1 MGDTSRSQTVSTK
14 LQKIAEQA
22 KRYPEMVFT
31 TLAHLIDVEFLH
43 EAFRRTRKNASPGVD
58 GVTAAEYAAN
68 LEENLRDLHERM
80 RSGRYIAPPVKRSW
94 LDKDGSGK
102 RPIGEPTLEDKI
114 AQRSVA
120 MVLGAIYEQ
129 DFHNVSHGFREGH
142 SQHQALQQLWQQCTR
157 MNINWIIDA
166 DVSGF
171 FDNLDHSWLRKIIKQ
186 RVDDGGILRLIGKWL
201 KAGVLEEELVTYP
214 EKGTPQGAVISPLL
228 SNIFLHHVLD
238 DWFVREVQPRL
249 KGRSFLIRY
258 ADDFVIGCEFEQDAR
273 RVMNVLPK
281 RFGRFGLTI
290 HPEKTVLTRFSKPN
304 GGGNS
309 AKASGTFDF
318 LGFTHHWG
326 KSRRGKWVIKRK
338 TRKKSLRRFL
348 KALWV
353 WLRRNRHLSLEE
365 QHKMLS
371 IKLRGHYQYY
381 GIIGNIRMLSKAVH
395 QAKRYWRYW
404 LSRRSH
410 KGYINWEKYVD
421 SILDKFTLPVPRIYL
436 HS

>member
-1 MGDTSRSQTVSTK
+1 
-14 LQKIAEQA
+14 
-22 KRYPEMVFT
+22 MVFT

-80 RSGRYIAPPVKRSW
+80 RSGRYMAPPVKRSW
-94 LDKDGSGK
+94 LDKDGSAK

-114 AQRSVA
+114 AQRSVV

-129 DFHNVSHGFREGH
+129 DFHNVSHGFREGY

-186 RVDDGGILRLIGKWL
+186 RVNDGGILRLIGKWL
-201 KAGVLEEELVTYP
+201 KAGVLEEQVVTYP

-238 DWFVREVQPRL
+238 DWFVRKVQPRL
-249 KGRSFLIRY
+249 KGRCFLIRF

-290 HPEKTVLTRFSKPN
+290 HPEKTVLTRFSKPR
-304 GGGNS
+304 GKGKS
-309 AKASGTFDF
+309 ANGTFDF
-318 LGFTHHWG
+318 LGFTHYWG
-326 KSRRGKWVIKRK
+326 KSRRGSWVIKRK

-348 KALWV
+348 KSLWV
-353 WLRRNRHLSLEE
+353 WLRRNRHQSLKE

-381 GIIGNIRMLSKAVH
+381 GIIGNIRLLSKVVH
-395 QAKRYWRYW
+395 QARRYWRYW

-421 SILDKFTLPVPRIYL
+421 SILDKFALPEPRIYH

>member
-1 MGDTSRSQTVSTK
+1 MGDTSRSQTISTK

-22 KRYPEMVFT
+22 ISHREMVFT
-31 TLAHLIDVEFLH
+31 TLAHLIDVDFLR
-43 EAFRRTRKNASPGVD
+43 EAYNRTRKTAGAGVD
-58 GVTAAEYAAN
+58 GVTAAEYGAN
-68 LEENLRDLHERM
+68 LEENLLDLHERM
-80 RSGRYIAPPVKRSW
+80 RSGRYIAPPVKRTW
-94 LDKDGSGK
+94 LDKDGPSK
-102 RPIGEPTLEDKI
+102 RPIGEPTFEDKI
-114 AQRSVA
+114 AQRAEV
-120 MVLGAIYEQ
+120 MLLGAIYEQ
-129 DFHNVSHGFREGH
+129 DFHDFSHGFREGH

-157 MNINWIIDA
+157 MNINWIVDA

-171 FDNLDHSWLRKIIKQ
+171 FDNLDHSWLRRIIEQ
-186 RVDDGGILRLIGKWL
+186 RVKDGGILRLIGKWL
-201 KAGVLEEELVTYP
+201 NAGVFEGQEVTYP

-249 KGRSFLIRY
+249 KGRCFLIRF
-258 ADDFVIGCEFEQDAR
+258 ADDFVIGCKWEADAR
-273 RVMNVLPK
+273 RVMEVLPK

-290 HPEKTVLTRFSKPN
+290 HPEKTVLTRFSRPK

-309 AKASGTFDF
+309 TKGRGTFDF
-318 LGFTHHWG
+318 LGFTHYWG

-338 TRKKSLRRFL
+338 TKKKSLRRFL

-353 WLRRNRHLSLEE
+353 WLRRNRHLALKE

-381 GIIGNIRMLSKAVH
+381 GVIGNIRLLGKVVH
-395 QAKRYWRYW
+395 QARRYWRYW

-410 KGYINWEKYVD
+410 KGNINWGKYAD
-421 SILDKFTLPVPRIYL
+421 SILNKYALPEPMIYH

>member
-1 MGDTSRSQTVSTK
+1 MGDTLRSQTVSTK
-14 LQKIAEQA
+14 LQKIVEQA
-22 KRYPEMVFT
+22 RSDPDMVFT

-58 GVTAAEYAAN
+58 GVTAAEYAVN

-114 AQRSVA
+114 AQRSVV

-129 DFHNVSHGFREGH
+129 DFHNVSHGFREGY

-157 MNINWIIDA
+157 LNINWIIDA

-171 FDNLDHSWLRKIIKQ
+171 FDNLSHSWLRKIIKQ
-186 RVDDGGILRLIGKWL
+186 RVNDGGILRLIGKWL
-201 KAGVLEEELVTYP
+201 KAGVLEEEIVTYP
-214 EKGTPQGAVISPLL
+214 EKGTPQGAVISPML

-249 KGRSFLIRY
+249 KGRSFLIRF
-258 ADDFVIGCEFEQDAR
+258 ADDFVIGCEFEQDAQ
-273 RVMNVLPK
+273 RVMNVLPQ

-290 HPEKTVLTRFSKPN
+290 HPEKTELTRFSRPN

-309 AKASGTFDF
+309 AKGTGTFDF
-318 LGFTHHWG
+318 LGFTHYWAR
-326 KSRRGKWVIKRK
+326 SRRGNWVIKRR
-338 TRKKSLRRFL
+338 TARKRLRRAM
-348 KALWV
+348 KALWE
-353 WLRRNRHLSLEE
+353 WCRDHRHLPLKV
-365 QHKMLS
+365 QHGILCA
-371 IKLRGHYQYY
+371 KLRGHYQYY
-381 GIIGNIRMLSKAVH
+381 GIRHNYRILELVLRHAER
-395 QAKRYWRYW
+395 AWRYW
-404 LSRRSH
+404 LSRRSQ
-410 KGYINWEKYVD
+410 KSAIPWEDYERLLGK
-421 SILDKFTLPVPRIYL
+421 LPLPRPRIV
-436 HS
+436 HPI

>member
-1 MGDTSRSQTVSTK
+1 MGDTSRSQTILTK

-22 KRYPEMVFT
+22 GSHPEMVFT
-31 TLAHLIDVEFLH
+31 TLAHLIDVDFLR
-43 EAFRRTRKNASPGVD
+43 EAYNRTRKNAAAGVD
-58 GVTAAEYAAN
+58 GVTAAEYSAN

-80 RSGRYIAPPVKRSW
+80 RSGRYIAPPVKRTW
-94 LDKDGSGK
+94 LDKDGSSK
-102 RPIGEPTLEDKI
+102 RPIGEPTFEDKI
-114 AQRSVA
+114 AQRAEV
-120 MVLGAIYEQ
+120 MLLGAIYEQ
-129 DFHNVSHGFREGH
+129 DFHDFSHGFRQGH

-157 MNINWIIDA
+157 MNIGWILDA

-171 FDNLDHSWLRKIIKQ
+171 FDNLDHSWLRRIIEQ
-186 RVDDGGILRLIGKWL
+186 RVKDGGILRLIGKWL
-201 KAGVLEEELVTYP
+201 NAGVLEEEEVTYP

-249 KGRSFLIRY
+249 KGRCFLIRF
-258 ADDFVIGCEFEQDAR
+258 ADDFIIGCEWEADAR
-273 RVMNVLPK
+273 RVMEVLPK

-290 HPEKTVLTRFSKPN
+290 HPEKTVLTRFSRPK

-309 AKASGTFDF
+309 TKGRGTFDF
-318 LGFTHHWG
+318 LGFTHYWG
-326 KSRRGKWVIKRK
+326 KSRRGTWVIKRK

-353 WLRRNRHLSLEE
+353 WLRRNRHLALKE
-365 QHKMLS
+365 QQKMLS

-381 GIIGNIRMLSKAVH
+381 GVIGNIRLLGKVVH
-395 QAKRYWRYW
+395 QARRYWRYW

-410 KGYINWEKYVD
+410 KGNINWQKYVD
-421 SILDKFTLPVPRIYL
+421 SILNKYALPEPMIYH